1 MYCELFVARL
11 CHNYHH
17 YHHNHHHY
25 QGSFLGED
33 EARPH
38 LKSGRVLAPGLGYPG
53 HRGQVNPACELL
65 QEAGCGL
72 SDRKEYYYLQEAVT
86 APGVVVDLNTLKLS
100 IRVTKLGIIFL
111 PLKS

>member
-1 MYCELFVARL
+1 MTAALL
-11 CHNYHH
+11 
-17 YHHNHHHY
+17 
-25 QGSFLGED
+25 D
-33 EARPH
+33 T
-38 LKSGRVLAPGLGYPG
+38 
-53 HRGQVNPACELL
+53 PATPVGVP
-65 QEAGCGL
+65 EAGCGL